1 MVVTL
6 GAEKYIQHQENIERI
21 NMSVGSYP
29 EKIPETKQKI
39 NQFLFSLEAS
49 NSVKSDL
56 ESQLSTLNERIQKI
70 VHSVTLNDMPVL
82 GFILQNS
89 HDKKELKKFAKAVD
103 RIADLIDAADKIEGK
118 INIIETAQ
126 KDPDWFAFTFGDF
139 SKEIDEDID
148 NIFN

>member
-1 MVVTL
+1 MDEGT
-6 GAEKYIQHQENIERI
+6 
-21 NMSVGSYP
+21 YP
-29 EKIPETKQKI
+29 EKIPETKASI

-49 NSVKSDL
+49 NSVKTDL
-56 ESQLSTLNERIQKI
+56 ESQLNTLNDRIQKI
-70 VHSVTLNDMPVL
+70 VNSVTLNDMPVL
-82 GFILQNS
+82 SFILQNS

-103 RIADLIDAADKIEGK
+103 RVADLIDAADKIESRL
-118 INIIETAQ
+118 NIIETAQ

>member
-1 MVVTL
+1 
-6 GAEKYIQHQENIERI
+6 
-21 NMSVGSYP
+21 MSNSYP
-29 EKIPETKQKI
+29 EKIPQAENKI
-39 NQFLFSLEAS
+39 NQFLFSLDSS

-56 ESQLSTLNERIQKI
+56 EFQLNSLNERIQKI
-70 VHSVTLNDMPVL
+70 VNSVTLNDMPIL

-103 RIADLIDAADKIEGK
+103 RVADLIDAADKIESR

-139 SKEIDEDID
+139 SKEIDEDIN